1 MEFNQI
7 ESFLA
12 VVKHKSFSKAADEL
26 FLTQPT
32 ISNNIQKLERELE
45 TCLINRTGKDL
56 TLTDSG
62 QLFYKYAVEL
72 VTLKEKTK
80 FHICE
85 HNQKIAG
92 KIELL
97 SSSIPEQYVLPYIIR
112 DFKKLHPQVS
122 FLVSRKSSRDINED
136 IISGRENFGITGY
149 KTSSNALKYIE
160 LYEDEL
166 VVALANRANLGPSFN
181 QELDLKSILNENFI
195 VRKEGSGTRLFIEK
209 AFSKVNIASNDLKIV
224 SILTSNEMIKK
235 MVELDQGISILPR
248 ISLKN
253 ELELGLIKAFRLRDI
268 NLKRKF
274 YFVYSSYRALPPN
287 VTAFKDFLIQWKGI
301 C

>member
-7 ESFLA
+7 ESFLS

-45 TCLINRTGKDL
+45 TSLINRTGKEL
-56 TLTDSG
+56 SLTDSG

-72 VTLKEKTK
+72 INLKDQAS
-80 FHICE
+80 FHISE
-85 HNQKIAG
+85 HNNKIEG

-97 SSSIPEQYVLPYIIR
+97 SSSIPEQYILPYIIR
-112 DFKKLHPQVS
+112 DFKKDHPHVS
-122 FLVSRKSSRDINED
+122 FLVSQKSSRDINED
-136 IISGRENFGITGY
+136 IIAGRENFGITGF
-149 KTSSNALKYIE
+149 KSSSRALNYIDF
-160 LYEDEL
+160 YEDEL
-166 VVALANRANLGPSFN
+166 VVALSNRKDLPPSFS
-181 QELDLKSILNENFI
+181 QELEINSILGENFI
-195 VRKEGSGTRLFIEK
+195 LREENSGTRLFIEK
-209 AFSKVNIASNDLKIV
+209 AFSEINLGSKDLKIA
-224 SILTSNEMIKK
+224 SILASNEMIKK
-235 MVELDQGISILPR
+235 MVELDQGISILSR

-253 ELELGLIKAFRLRDI
+253 ELELGLVKAFRLKDI
-268 NLKRKF
+268 NLRRKF

-287 VTAFKDFLIQWKGI
+287 ATAFKDFLIQWKGI